1 MNKLIIGLLMLGTA
15 VLSANGA
22 SEAPV
27 RQPKSLESA
36 LERLSKKCG
45 DMFAASQHTRIN
57 PDTGVLEEKTD
68 IIPVKCG
75 ENEDALL
82 HVIRCFEDDKE
93 CGYQYVHIQPGE
105 MQNFKITTGS
115 GSITPRTD
123 NSQEMWILNVKNQE
137 NPRLRDNY
145 TLVLDSG
152 NAMREGKIYR
162 VTSIRPDLIKD
173 DMSVIMGRMTVPEVL
188 DKRFVLE
195 GTVDEAIAD
204 SCYNIYIADK
214 QDKISDDHLVACVPV
229 INKKFRFETDIDR
242 IKSGRIRALF
252 PGDKLCSAWIDFN
265 LVPGLTLKMTVHNGW
280 YNIENNFEY
289 NAKIFEQSLKS
300 DLSGYAAGLQGLNFN
315 DIDGADNVLGQKESE
330 LRFALDEYRK
340 MLEEIDA
347 RLLDLN
353 INTDNGS
360 SSKKYKEELYKQ
372 SQEISRRMKE
382 LVDRYSSNIK

>member
-1 MNKLIIGLLMLGTA
+1 MLGAA
-15 VLSANGA
+15 VLPAAGA
-22 SEAPV
+22 PDAPV
-27 RQPKSLESA
+27 RQPKALEEA
-36 LERLSKKCG
+36 LERLSDKCG
-45 DMFAASQHTRIN
+45 DMAAASQHTRIN

-214 QDKISDDHLVACVPV
+214 QGQISDDHLVACVPV

-242 IKSGRIRALF
+242 IMSGRIRALF
-252 PGDKLCSAWIDFN
+252 PGNELCSAWIDFN
-265 LVPGLTLKMTVHNGW
+265 MVPGLTMKMTVHDGW
-280 YNIENNFEY
+280 YNIENGHEY
-289 NAKIFEQSLKS
+289 NAKIFERSLMP
-300 DLSGYAAGLQGLNFN
+300 DVNGIAAGSYGV
-315 DIDGADNVLGQKESE
+315 NVYDPEEDENSQKAAE
-330 LRFALDEYRK
+330 LKFALEEYRK
-340 MLEEIDA
+340 MLEEIDK
-347 RLLDLN
+347 R
-353 INTDNGS
+353 IRTDYQMFGS
-360 SSKKYKEELYKQ
+360 KQSDYRKELFKQ
-372 SQEISRRMKE
+372 SQEISRKMKE
-382 LVDRYSSNIK
+382 LVDRYSSTIK

>member
-1 MNKLIIGLLMLGTA
+1 MLGAA
-15 VLSANGA
+15 VLPAAGA
-22 SEAPV
+22 PDAPV
-27 RQPKSLESA
+27 RQPKALEEA
-36 LERLSKKCG
+36 LERLSNKCG
-45 DMFAASQHTRIN
+45 DMAAASQHTRIN
-57 PDTGVLEEKTD
+57 PDTGILEEKTE
-68 IIPVKCG
+68 IIPVICK
-75 ENEDALL
+75 ENEDALRQ
-82 HVIRCFEDDKE
+82 VIRCFRDERE

-105 MQNFKITTGS
+105 MQNFTITTGS

-123 NSQEMWILNVKNQE
+123 NSQEMWILNVKNPD

-145 TLVLDSG
+145 TLVLDNG
-152 NAMREGKIYR
+152 KPVREGKIYR
-162 VTSIRPDLIKD
+162 VTSIRPDLVKD
-173 DMSVIMGRMTVPEVL
+173 DVAAVRGRVSVPTVINR
-188 DKRFVLE
+188 RFVLE
-195 GTVDEAIAD
+195 GTVDDAIAD
-204 SCYNIYIADK
+204 SCYNIYVADTQK
-214 QDKISDDHLVACVPV
+214 GISDDDLVACVPV
-229 INKKFRFETDIDR
+229 INKKFRYEADIDR
-242 IKSGRIRALF
+242 IMAGRIRALF

-300 DLSGYAAGLQGLNFN
+300 DLSGYAAGLQRLNIN
-315 DIDGADNVLGQKESE
+315 DIDGADNVFGQKESE

-353 INTDNGS
+353 VNTDNDS

>member
-214 QDKISDDHLVACVPV
+214 QDQISDDHLVACVPV

-315 DIDGADNVLGQKESE
+315 DIEAPTMYWGRKSPNLGLHWMNTAKCLKRLMHGCLTLTST
-330 LRFALDEYRK
+330 LITALQAK
-340 MLEEIDA
+340 SI
-347 RLLDLN
+347 
-353 INTDNGS
+353 
-360 SSKKYKEELYKQ
+360 KK
-372 SQEISRRMKE
+372 SFTSSRR
-382 LVDRYSSNIK
+382 R